1 VHPRRSSSRRTFLG
15 NSRNADGPR
24 RVTCES
30 ASLNF
35 AVRSCEG
42 CEGGTADSKDTSIV
56 SETNNL
62 DMFLSIAKPHAHG
75 HETARN
81 GVVNM
86 HLKANS
92 GAQDSWGIL
101 EYAWPRARGSDRSVI
116 CSRSSVC
123 NSPRASAQS
132 LAAVE
137 HHNRCTFICCRS
149 RTTLEKLT
157 DATFWVLHVSLISVL
172 RPPFEPSRTKK

>member
-1 VHPRRSSSRRTFLG
+1 MHPRRSSSRRTFLG

-62 DMFLSIAKPHAHG
+62 DMFLSIAKPHAHN

-92 GAQDSWGIL
+92 GDKVLPRGDIL
-101 EYAWPRARGSDRSVI
+101 RS
-116 CSRSSVC
+116 C
-123 NSPRASAQS
+123 
-132 LAAVE
+132 
-137 HHNRCTFICCRS
+137 
-149 RTTLEKLT
+149 
-157 DATFWVLHVSLISVL
+157 VL
-172 RPPFEPSRTKK
+172 RVVQFCCWPTDW